1 MRGEQV
7 EEHFKKQLQDDISR
21 HFSYQSLMLSLLLI
35 GLFIIFSLAPQQLG
49 LYRDINATATR
60 YHRLISKQEALLD
73 DLGKNSLLPFLNKNL
88 STADLSKHYFH
99 LRHSSQTSPELLLF
113 SPNQGLLFASNPHL
127 GNAFSKSVYIQEVLR
142 AAHPPKTLFK
152 VAMDSEDGHYLMI
165 IKPMIDQNQ
174 LKGYAFLVM
183 SGKDFLHPTKTLT
196 SELVIADKLD
206 NTFTFSN
213 REFIASS
220 LDKINS
226 QYLHHY
232 FVFQDNRAFIT
243 RKVAL
248 QGGIWLYMYRPL
260 IPMVSVMLFSLISS
274 AVIFVILQRKSS
286 GLANRIAAKNSR
298 AINQMVRDMSAI
310 SRQEKRRIDLE
321 SQDEF
326 QYLSDQIN
334 QMVERLQQLH
344 DKTLDL
350 ETQKLLFEKR
360 MLEAQ
365 FNPHFL
371 YNTLETILITSH
383 YDSALTEKIVIQ
395 LTKLLR
401 YSLTDS
407 SKPVLLKDDLSV
419 IESYLVIN
427 QVRFEELQYSINL
440 SPDLDS
446 LAVPKL
452 FLLPLIENAI
462 KYGLKERHD
471 VKINIACYYQ
481 DDHIIFSVRDNGSGI
496 DAHHQKVIREQ
507 LEAGES
513 HHGLINS
520 YRRLKYHFSEVSLV
534 FDQGDKQFNVSYHV
548 KE

>member
-127 GNAFSKSVYIQEVLR
+127 GNVFSKSVYIQEVLR

-183 SGKDFLHPTKTLT
+183 SGKDFLHPAKTLT

-248 QGGIWLYMYRPL
+248 QGGLWLYMYRLL

>member
-60 YHRLISKQEALLD
+60 YHRLISKQEVLLD
-73 DLGKNSLLPFLNKNL
+73 ELGKNSLLPFLNKNL

-248 QGGIWLYMYRPL
+248 QGGLWLYMYRPL

>member
-113 SPNQGLLFASNPHL
+113 SPSQGLLFASNPHL

-206 NTFTFSN
+206 NTVTFSN

-248 QGGIWLYMYRPL
+248 QGGLWLYMYRPL

-440 SPDLDS
+440 SPDFDS

>member
-226 QYLHHY
+226 QYLYHY

-248 QGGIWLYMYRPL
+248 QGGLWLYMYRPL

>member
-73 DLGKNSLLPFLNKNL
+73 ELGKNSLLPFLNKNL

-127 GNAFSKSVYIQEVLR
+127 GNVFSKSVYIQEVLR

-206 NTFTFSN
+206 NTVTFSN

-248 QGGIWLYMYRPL
+248 QGGLWLYMYRPL

-310 SRQEKRRIDLE
+310 SRQEKRCIDLE

>member
-113 SPNQGLLFASNPHL
+113 SPSQDLLFASNPHL
-127 GNAFSKSVYIQEVLR
+127 GNVFSKSVYIQEVLR
-142 AAHPPKTLFK
+142 ATHPPKTSFK

-248 QGGIWLYMYRPL
+248 QGGLWLYMYRPL

-446 LAVPKL
+446 LEVPKL

>member
-73 DLGKNSLLPFLNKNL
+73 ELGKNSLLPFLNKNL

-248 QGGIWLYMYRPL
+248 QGGLWLYMYRPL

-274 AVIFVILQRKSS
+274 AVIFVILQRRSS

>member
-60 YHRLISKQEALLD
+60 YHRLISKQEDLLD
-73 DLGKNSLLPFLNKNL
+73 ELGKNSLLPFLNKNL

-113 SPNQGLLFASNPHL
+113 SPSQGLLFASNPHL

-213 REFIASS
+213 REFIVSS

-248 QGGIWLYMYRPL
+248 QGGLWLYMYRPL

>member
-21 HFSYQSLMLSLLLI
+21 HFSFQSLMLSLLLI

-248 QGGIWLYMYRPL
+248 QGGLWLYMYRPL

>member
-99 LRHSSQTSPELLLF
+99 LRHSSQTSSELLLF

-127 GNAFSKSVYIQEVLR
+127 GNVFSKSVYIQEVLR

-248 QGGIWLYMYRPL
+248 QGGLWLYMYRPL

>member
-113 SPNQGLLFASNPHL
+113 SPSQGLLFASNPHL

-206 NTFTFSN
+206 NTVTFSN

-248 QGGIWLYMYRPL
+248 QGGLWLYMYRPL

>member
-183 SGKDFLHPTKTLT
+183 SGKDFLHPPKTLT

-248 QGGIWLYMYRPL
+248 QGGLWLYMYRPL

-534 FDQGDKQFNVSYHV
+534 FDQGDKQLNVSYHV

>member
-73 DLGKNSLLPFLNKNL
+73 ELGKNSLLPFLNKNL

-127 GNAFSKSVYIQEVLR
+127 GNVFSKSVYIQEVLR

-206 NTFTFSN
+206 NTVTFSN

-248 QGGIWLYMYRPL
+248 QGGLWLYMYRPL

-471 VKINIACYYQ
+471 VKINISCYFQ

>member
-127 GNAFSKSVYIQEVLR
+127 GNVFSKSVYIQEVLR

-183 SGKDFLHPTKTLT
+183 SGKDFLHPAKTLT

-248 QGGIWLYMYRPL
+248 QGGLWLYMYRPL

-427 QVRFEELQYSINL
+427 QVRFEELQYSIKL

>member
-73 DLGKNSLLPFLNKNL
+73 ELGKNSLLPFLNKNL

-127 GNAFSKSVYIQEVLR
+127 GNVFSKSVYIQEVLR

-206 NTFTFSN
+206 NTVTFSN

-248 QGGIWLYMYRPL
+248 QGGLWLYMYRPL

-350 ETQKLLFEKR
+350 ETQKLLFQKR

>member
-206 NTFTFSN
+206 NTVTFSN

-248 QGGIWLYMYRPL
+248 QGGLWLYMYRPL

-440 SPDLDS
+440 SSDLDS

>member
-73 DLGKNSLLPFLNKNL
+73 ELGKNSLLPFLNKNL

-206 NTFTFSN
+206 NTVTFSN

-248 QGGIWLYMYRPL
+248 QGGLWLYMYRPL

-440 SPDLDS
+440 SSDLDS

>member
-174 LKGYAFLVM
+174 LKEYAFLVI

-196 SELVIADKLD
+196 LELVIADKLD

-248 QGGIWLYMYRPL
+248 QGGLWLYMYRPL

-440 SPDLDS
+440 SSDLDS

>member
-248 QGGIWLYMYRPL
+248 QGGLWLYMYRPL

-513 HHGLINS
+513 YHGLINS

>member
-73 DLGKNSLLPFLNKNL
+73 ELGKNSLLPFLNKNL

-248 QGGIWLYMYRPL
+248 QGGLWLYMYRPL
-260 IPMVSVMLFSLISS
+260 IPMVSVLLFSLISS

-427 QVRFEELQYSINL
+427 QVRFEELEYSINL

>member
-248 QGGIWLYMYRPL
+248 QGGLWLYMYRPL

-520 YRRLKYHFSEVSLV
+520 YRRLKYHFSELSLV

>member
-73 DLGKNSLLPFLNKNL
+73 ELGKNSLLPFLNKNL

-127 GNAFSKSVYIQEVLR
+127 GNVFSKSVYIQEVLR

-206 NTFTFSN
+206 NTVTFSN

-243 RKVAL
+243 RKVVL
-248 QGGIWLYMYRPL
+248 QGGLWLYMYRPL

>member
-73 DLGKNSLLPFLNKNL
+73 ELGKNSLLPFLNKNL

-248 QGGIWLYMYRPL
+248 QGGLWLYMYRPL

-513 HHGLINS
+513 YHGLINS

>member
-21 HFSYQSLMLSLLLI
+21 HFSYQSLILSLLLI

-73 DLGKNSLLPFLNKNL
+73 ELGKNSLLPFLNKNL

-248 QGGIWLYMYRPL
+248 QGGLWLYMYRPL

-383 YDSALTEKIVIQ
+383 YDSAL
-395 LTKLLR
+395 
-401 YSLTDS
+401 
-407 SKPVLLKDDLSV
+407 
-419 IESYLVIN
+419 
-427 QVRFEELQYSINL
+427 
-440 SPDLDS
+440 
-446 LAVPKL
+446 
-452 FLLPLIENAI
+452 
-462 KYGLKERHD
+462 
-471 VKINIACYYQ
+471 
-481 DDHIIFSVRDNGSGI
+481 
-496 DAHHQKVIREQ
+496 
-507 LEAGES
+507 
-513 HHGLINS
+513 
-520 YRRLKYHFSEVSLV
+520 
-534 FDQGDKQFNVSYHV
+534 
-548 KE
+548 

>member
-113 SPNQGLLFASNPHL
+113 SPSQGLLFASNPHL

-206 NTFTFSN
+206 NTVTFSN

-248 QGGIWLYMYRPL
+248 QGGLWLYMYRPL

-507 LEAGES
+507 LGAGES

>member
-99 LRHSSQTSPELLLF
+99 LRHSSQTSPGLLLF
-113 SPNQGLLFASNPHL
+113 SPNQDLLFASNPHL
-127 GNAFSKSVYIQEVLR
+127 GNVFSKSVYIQEVLR

-248 QGGIWLYMYRPL
+248 QGGLWLYMYRPL

-310 SRQEKRRIDLE
+310 SRQEKRRIDFE

>member
-127 GNAFSKSVYIQEVLR
+127 GNVFSKSVYIQEVLR

-206 NTFTFSN
+206 NTVTFSN

-248 QGGIWLYMYRPL
+248 QGGLWLYMYRPL

-496 DAHHQKVIREQ
+496 EAHHQKVIREQ

>member
-73 DLGKNSLLPFLNKNL
+73 ELGKNSLLPFLNKNL

-127 GNAFSKSVYIQEVLR
+127 GNVFSKSVYIQEVLR

-206 NTFTFSN
+206 NTVTFSN

-248 QGGIWLYMYRPL
+248 QGGLWLYMYRPL

-298 AINQMVRDMSAI
+298 AINQMVRDMSAV

>member
-73 DLGKNSLLPFLNKNL
+73 ELGKNSLLPFLNKNL

-113 SPNQGLLFASNPHL
+113 SPSQGLLFASNPHL

-183 SGKDFLHPTKTLT
+183 SGKDFLHPPKTLT

-248 QGGIWLYMYRPL
+248 QGGLWLYMYRPL

>member
-73 DLGKNSLLPFLNKNL
+73 ELGKNSLLPFLNKNL

-113 SPNQGLLFASNPHL
+113 SPSQGLLFASNPHL

-213 REFIASS
+213 REFIAPS

-248 QGGIWLYMYRPL
+248 QGGLWLYMYRPL

>member
-248 QGGIWLYMYRPL
+248 QGGLWLYMYRPL

-520 YRRLKYHFSEVSLV
+520 YRRLKYHFSDVSLV

>member
-113 SPNQGLLFASNPHL
+113 SPSQDLLFASNPHL
-127 GNAFSKSVYIQEVLR
+127 GNVFSKSVYIQEVLR

-206 NTFTFSN
+206 NTVTFSN

-248 QGGIWLYMYRPL
+248 QGGLWLYMYRPL

-496 DAHHQKVIREQ
+496 DAHYQKVIREQ

>member
-73 DLGKNSLLPFLNKNL
+73 ELGKNSLLPFLNKNL

-113 SPNQGLLFASNPHL
+113 SPSQGLLFASNPHL
-127 GNAFSKSVYIQEVLR
+127 GNVFSKSVYIQEVLR

-226 QYLHHY
+226 QSLHHY

-248 QGGIWLYMYRPL
+248 QGGLWLYMYRPL

-440 SPDLDS
+440 SQDLDS

-534 FDQGDKQFNVSYHV
+534 FDQGDKQFNVSYQV

>member
-113 SPNQGLLFASNPHL
+113 SPSQDLLFASNPHL
-127 GNAFSKSVYIQEVLR
+127 GNVFSKSVYIQEVLR
-142 AAHPPKTLFK
+142 ATHPPKTLFK

-248 QGGIWLYMYRPL
+248 QGGLWLYMYRPL

-446 LAVPKL
+446 LEVPKL

-471 VKINIACYYQ
+471 VK
-481 DDHIIFSVRDNGSGI
+481 
-496 DAHHQKVIREQ
+496 
-507 LEAGES
+507 
-513 HHGLINS
+513 
-520 YRRLKYHFSEVSLV
+520 
-534 FDQGDKQFNVSYHV
+534 
-548 KE
+548 

>member
-73 DLGKNSLLPFLNKNL
+73 ELGKNSLLLFLNKNL

-99 LRHSSQTSPELLLF
+99 LRHSSQTSSELLLF

-127 GNAFSKSVYIQEVLR
+127 GNVFSKSVYIQEVLR

-248 QGGIWLYMYRPL
+248 QGGLWLYMYRPL

-286 GLANRIAAKNSR
+286 DLANRIAAKNSR

>member
-73 DLGKNSLLPFLNKNL
+73 ELGKNSLLPFLNKNL

-127 GNAFSKSVYIQEVLR
+127 GNVFSKSVYIQEVLR

-206 NTFTFSN
+206 NTVTFSN

-248 QGGIWLYMYRPL
+248 QGGLWLYMYRPL

-298 AINQMVRDMSAI
+298 AINKMVRDMSAI

>member
-248 QGGIWLYMYRPL
+248 QGGLWLYMYRPL

-286 GLANRIAAKNSR
+286 GLADRIAAKNSR

>member
-73 DLGKNSLLPFLNKNL
+73 ELGKNSLLPFLNKNL

-127 GNAFSKSVYIQEVLR
+127 GNVFSKSVYIQEVLR

-248 QGGIWLYMYRPL
+248 QGGLWLYMYRPL

-471 VKINIACYYQ
+471 VKINIACYYR
-481 DDHIIFSVRDNGSGI
+481 DDHIIFSVSDNGSGI